1 LFPSFLAKGLPPQGT
16 NAIVGLQKKIINWGD
31 AVLNLQDKGYLND
44 YRVNFLN
51 NSTIISIE
59 ITCCGKHIG
68 EMRFKDGERKKCP
81 HCGLLHTVTI
91 QHNHFHIRP
100 VKADFQEQ
108 PADARILEEKA
119 L

>member
-1 LFPSFLAKGLPPQGT
+1 M
-16 NAIVGLQKKIINWGD
+16 
-31 AVLNLQDKGYLND
+31 NLQNKGYLND

-68 EMRFKDGERKKCP
+68 EMRFQDGERKKCP
-81 HCGLLHTVTI
+81 QCGTVHTVTI

-100 VKADFQEQ
+100 VKSNSKEQ
-108 PADARILEEKA
+108 TYDDAEVLEEKA